1 MAAVEVSPQRRLA
14 RRRGDGYSTCAE
26 TPGEER
32 RTFQR
37 PTLEGVGTA
46 SLQTASFRRRNAE
59 AARLR
64 SGEAEADAVLQG
76 SMSLPRSGGPKCAL
90 LEERACVRVSELR
103 ARERMP
109 RRQETGQQ
117 STRTT
122 RERVRVLITGG
133 RIQRRIQALAKE
145 IRRDFQAEP
154 LHLVSVLKGGV
165 FFLTDLARNIP
176 GEVSFDFIA
185 VSSYGQKTHSSGQ
198 ARLTR
203 DLDSSI
209 EGKTVIVV
217 EDILDTGMT
226 LQYLLRLFQQ
236 RKPKHL
242 RVAVLLDKPDRR
254 IAAVHADYVGFSIPN
269 EFVVGYGLDYAER
282 YRNLPYVGVLLLG
295 PGLKEKPAE
304 D

>member
-1 MAAVEVSPQRRLA
+1 M
-14 RRRGDGYSTCAE
+14 
-26 TPGEER
+26 
-32 RTFQR
+32 
-37 PTLEGVGTA
+37 
-46 SLQTASFRRRNAE
+46 
-59 AARLR
+59 
-64 SGEAEADAVLQG
+64 
-76 SMSLPRSGGPKCAL
+76 PK
-90 LEERACVRVSELR
+90 
-103 ARERMP
+103 
-109 RRQETGQQ
+109 RQKAGQQ
-117 STRTT
+117 STRTPQ
-122 RERVRVLITGG
+122 ERVRVLITGG
-133 RIQRRIQALAKE
+133 RIQRRIRALAQE
-145 IRRDFQAEP
+145 IRKDFPGEP

-185 VSSYGQKTHSSGQ
+185 VSSYGEKTHSSGQ
-198 ARLTR
+198 VRLTR

-282 YRNLPYVGVLLLG
+282 YRNLHYVGVLLLG
-295 PGLKEKPAE
+295 PRLKKKPAE

>member
-1 MAAVEVSPQRRLA
+1 M
-14 RRRGDGYSTCAE
+14 
-26 TPGEER
+26 
-32 RTFQR
+32 
-37 PTLEGVGTA
+37 
-46 SLQTASFRRRNAE
+46 
-59 AARLR
+59 
-64 SGEAEADAVLQG
+64 
-76 SMSLPRSGGPKCAL
+76 PK
-90 LEERACVRVSELR
+90 
-103 ARERMP
+103 REKA
-109 RRQETGQQ
+109 GQQ
-117 STRTT
+117 STRTPQ
-122 RERVRVLITGG
+122 ERVRVLITGA
-133 RIQRRIQALAKE
+133 RIQRRIQALAQE
-145 IRRDFQAEP
+145 IRKDFPGEP

-185 VSSYGQKTHSSGQ
+185 VSSYGVKTHSSGQ
-198 ARLTR
+198 VRLTR

-242 RVAVLLDKPDRR
+242 RVAVLLDKPERR
-254 IAAVHADYVGFSIPN
+254 IAAVHADYIGFSIPN

-295 PGLKEKPAE
+295 PRLRKKPAE

>member
-1 MAAVEVSPQRRLA
+1 MPKPKKTAKQSEKKPQ
-14 RRRGDGYSTCAE
+14 E
-26 TPGEER
+26 
-32 RTFQR
+32 
-37 PTLEGVGTA
+37 
-46 SLQTASFRRRNAE
+46 
-59 AARLR
+59 
-64 SGEAEADAVLQG
+64 
-76 SMSLPRSGGPKCAL
+76 K
-90 LEERACVRVSELR
+90 
-103 ARERMP
+103 
-109 RRQETGQQ
+109 
-117 STRTT
+117 
-122 RERVRVLITGG
+122 VRVLITGA
-133 RIQRRIQALAKE
+133 RLQRRIQELAKQ
-145 IRRDFQAEP
+145 IRKDFPAEQ

-185 VSSYGQKTHSSGQ
+185 VSSYGEGTRSSGQ
-198 ARLTR
+198 VRLTR

-236 RKPKHL
+236 RRPKHL
-242 RVAVLLDKPDRR
+242 RVAVLLDKPERR
-254 IAAVHADYVGFSIPN
+254 IAAVHADYIGFSIPN

-295 PGLKEKPAE
+295 PKLREKPAE

>member
-1 MAAVEVSPQRRLA
+1 MPKAKK
-14 RRRGDGYSTCAE
+14 
-26 TPGEER
+26 
-32 RTFQR
+32 
-37 PTLEGVGTA
+37 TA
-46 SLQTASFRRRNAE
+46 KQNE
-59 AARLR
+59 
-64 SGEAEADAVLQG
+64 
-76 SMSLPRSGGPKCAL
+76 K
-90 LEERACVRVSELR
+90 
-103 ARERMP
+103 
-109 RRQETGQQ
+109 RQQEK
-117 STRTT
+117 
-122 RERVRVLITGG
+122 VRVLITGA
-133 RIQRRIQALAKE
+133 RLQRRIQELAKQ
-145 IRRDFQAEP
+145 IRKDFPAEQ

-185 VSSYGQKTHSSGQ
+185 VSSYGEGTRSSGQ
-198 ARLTR
+198 VRLTR

-236 RKPKHL
+236 RRPKHL
-242 RVAVLLDKPDRR
+242 RVAVLLDKPERR

-295 PGLKEKPAE
+295 PKLKEKPAE